1 MHSQRAI
8 VVLYSTA
15 YNHIVSCYYKLITG
29 SDKKI
34 EFFALPDPAT
44 RIVIIGLEVNHWTNI
59 TTQAASQFK
68 SGPFGILPQSNVLS
82 QPSPDKRVWATALC
96 VRVDHQAPL
105 IHSKNI
111 ETIFGD
117 INHYFTVMVQVI
129 EEHDGTI
136 YQLDSDTLLAVFGMT
151 SSLEN
156 HAQRSVGAAVC
167 LLTHLTNL
175 NNRRLDRGEIPFR
188 IGIGVNTGQMV
199 VGPLQVGG
207 QTSSAVLGEGIDGAR
222 ELGDLNTQTP
232 FHTIFISESTLR
244 ELPNPGHYQVDNLGE
259 IHLRGVARPLTV
271 YALMQPV
278 PS

>member
-1 MHSQRAI
+1 M
-8 VVLYSTA
+8 
-15 YNHIVSCYYKLITG
+15 
-29 SDKKI
+29 I

-44 RIVIIGLEVNHWTNI
+44 RIVIIGLEVNRWTNI
-59 TTQAASQFK
+59 ATQAASQMK
-68 SGPFGILPQSNVLS
+68 TGPFGFLAQSNVSPHLS
-82 QPSPDKRVWATALC
+82 SDKRIWATALC
-96 VRVDHQAPL
+96 VRVHHQAPL
-105 IHSKNI
+105 VHSTNI
-111 ETIFGD
+111 DTVFGD
-117 INHYFTVMVQVI
+117 INHYFSVMVQVV

-136 YQLDSDTLLAVFGMT
+136 YQLDGDTLLAVFGMT
-151 SSLEN
+151 STPDN

-175 NNRRLDRGEIPFR
+175 NNRRMDRGEIPFR

-207 QTSSAVLGEGIDGAR
+207 QTGSAVLGEGIDGAR

-244 ELPNPGHYQVDNLGE
+244 ELPSIAHYQVDNLGE
-259 IHLRGVARPLTV
+259 IHLRGVVRPLTV

-278 PS
+278 SSS